1 MDRGAWRD
9 AVHGV
14 TESGMTEQLSRLAH
28 LFLSPESHGLV
39 LTALTA
45 LHTQSSLLQPCPPM
59 PLGFGAV
66 LCPSVSSSLL
76 SLLTKCLL
84 PQAQPSLP
92 LVVWFCD
99 METHIL

>member
-28 LFLSPESHGLV
+28 LFLSPESRGLV

-45 LHTQSSLLQPCPPM
+45 LHTQSSLL
-59 PLGFGAV
+59 
-66 LCPSVSSSLL
+66 
-76 SLLTKCLL
+76 
-84 PQAQPSLP
+84 
-92 LVVWFCD
+92 
-99 METHIL
+99 